1 MKICPTCRKT
11 YADDNLNFCLEDGS
25 VLTFASNEPPATVM
39 MGQPRP
45 TDPTAVF
52 PSTSNQGI
60 QSTFGQQ
67 ASQPYSMQQPK
78 KSSKAW
84 LWIVGI
90 VGIVLLLCGGGF
102 AGLLFIGMQA
112 NQNQANN
119 SSYPPPNNGRGNTGP
134 SPAPSPFSSTTS
146 SSDVETVD
154 LSFWVKDS
162 SVWGTTEMSG
172 DEFLMAAKQKG
183 YYYVLVAPDDYTTD
197 GKNVR
202 VTVRNVDN
210 ANSSLGYGLIFHSAP
225 TPLTKD
231 YAFLI
236 DTKRKKYRVVRHEP
250 SKETSMVSWKD
261 SNAIKDGTQE
271 NVLEARDKGDTIEL
285 YINGEMVTSI
295 KDQFGYPNGV
305 PGLYS
310 GDGAKIGFKKLEIWK

>member
-39 MGQPRP
+39 MSQPRP
-45 TDPTAVF
+45 TDPTPAF
-52 PSTSNQGI
+52 PSTQSQGV
-60 QSTFGQQ
+60 QSTYGQQ
-67 ASQPYSMQQPK
+67 QPYSLQQQPK

-90 VGIVLLLCGGGF
+90 VGIIVLLCGGGF
-102 AGLLFIGMQA
+102 AGLVFIGMQA
-112 NQNQANN
+112 DRNQGNN
-119 SSYPPPNNGRGNTGP
+119 GSTYPPPNNGRANTST
-134 SPAPSPFSSTTS
+134 SPAPSPFSSNTS
-146 SSDVETVD
+146 SDIETVD

-183 YYYVLVAPDDYTTD
+183 YYYVLVAPDEYTTD

-231 YAFLI
+231 YALLI
-236 DTKRKKYRVVRHEP
+236 DSKRKKYRVVRHEP
-250 SKETSMVSWKD
+250 SKETTMVSWKD
-261 SNAIKDGTQE
+261 SSAIKDGSQE
-271 NVLEARDKGDTIEL
+271 NILEARDKGDTIEL
-285 YINGEMVTSI
+285 YINSEMVTSI
-295 KDQFGYPNGV
+295 KDQFGHPNGV

>member
-45 TDPTAVF
+45 TDPVNAF
-52 PSTSNQGI
+52 PSMPGSGV

-67 ASQPYSMQQPK
+67 QQVQPYPMQPK

-90 VGIVLLLCGGGF
+90 VGIILLLCGGGF
-102 AGLLFIGMQA
+102 AGLVLIGMQ

-119 SSYPPPNNGRGNTGP
+119 LSTTNNRTNSRTNTSS
-134 SPAPSPFSSTTS
+134 SPAPSPYSP
-146 SSDVETVD
+146 SSDVESVD
-154 LSFWVKDS
+154 LSFWIKDF
-162 SVWGTTEMSG
+162 SVWGTTEMVG

-183 YYYVLVAPDDYTTD
+183 YYYVLVAPDQYTTD

-236 DTKRKKYRVVRHEP
+236 DAKRKKYRVARHEP

-261 SNAIKDGTQE
+261 SSAIKDGTQD
-271 NVLEARDKGDTIEL
+271 NVLEAHDKGDIIEL
-285 YINGEMVTSI
+285 YINGEMVTTI
-295 KDQFGYPNGV
+295 KDQYGYPNGV

>member
-39 MGQPRP
+39 MSQPRP

-67 ASQPYSMQQPK
+67 APQPYSMQQPK

-119 SSYPPPNNGRGNTGP
+119 STYPPPNNSRGNTGP

-285 YINGEMVTSI
+285 YINNEMVTSI

-310 GDGAKIGFKKLEIWK
+310 GDAAKIGFKKLEIWK

>member
-25 VLTFASNEPPATVM
+25 VLTFGSSEPPATVM
-39 MGQPRP
+39 MSQTRP

-52 PSTSNQGI
+52 QSSPNQGV
-60 QSTFGQQ
+60 QSTFGHHAQQ
-67 ASQPYSMQQPK
+67 YSPQTAK

-90 VGIVLLLCGGGF
+90 VGIIVLLCGGGF
-102 AGLLFIGMQA
+102 AGLVLIGMQA
-112 NQNQANN
+112 NQNQAGNN
-119 SSYPPPNNGRGNTGP
+119 PTSPPSNGRVNTSA
-134 SPAPSPFSSTTS
+134 SPAASPFSSTTS
-146 SSDVETVD
+146 PSDVETVD

-172 DEFLMAAKQKG
+172 DEFRMAAKQKG
-183 YYYVLVAPDDYTTD
+183 YYYVLVAPDEYTTD

-202 VTVRNVDN
+202 VTLRNVDN

-261 SNAIKDGTQE
+261 SSAIKDGTQE
-271 NVLEARDKGDTIEL
+271 NILEARDKGDTIEL

-295 KDQFGYPNGV
+295 KDQFGQPNGV

>member
-25 VLTFASNEPPATVM
+25 VLTFSSSEPPATVM
-39 MGQPRP
+39 ISQPRP

-52 PSTSNQGI
+52 PSSPNQGI

-67 ASQPYSMQQPK
+67 PQQYSTQQPK

-84 LWIVGI
+84 LWVVGI
-90 VGIVLLLCGGGF
+90 VGIILLLCGGGF
-102 AGLLFIGMQA
+102 AGLVLIGMQA
-112 NQNQANN
+112 DRNQTNGRTN
-119 SSYPPPNNGRGNTGP
+119 PPNNGRVNTSA
-134 SPAPSPFSSTTS
+134 SPAASPFSSTTS
-146 SSDVETVD
+146 SADVENVD

-162 SVWGTTEMSG
+162 SVWGTTAMSG
-172 DEFLMAAKQKG
+172 DEFLMSAKQKG
-183 YYYVLVAPDDYTTD
+183 YYYVLVAPDNYITD

-210 ANSSLGYGLIFHSAP
+210 SNSSLGYGLIFHSAT

-250 SKETSMVSWKD
+250 SKETTMVSWKD
-261 SNAIKDGTQE
+261 SNAIKDGSQE

-285 YINGEMVTSI
+285 YINSEMVTSI

>member
-39 MGQPRP
+39 MSQPRP

-67 ASQPYSMQQPK
+67 APQPYSMQQPK

-84 LWIVGI
+84 LWILGI

-119 SSYPPPNNGRGNTGP
+119 SSYPPPNNGRGNTGA

-172 DEFLMAAKQKG
+172 DEFRMAAKQKG

-236 DTKRKKYRVVRHEP
+236 DSKRKKYRVVRHEP

-261 SNAIKDGTQE
+261 SSAIKEGTQE
-271 NVLEARDKGDTIEL
+271 NILEARDKGDTIEL
-285 YINGEMVTSI
+285 YINNEMVTSI